1 MSLFKIKNIIMPIE
15 HAMSLLSALRATAAK
30 AAKAITTTKVIA
42 TIVAVPAIARLT
54 VITLVASLAV
64 AGQAHAAL
72 NIQHWTLDNGA
83 RVYFVESHTIPILDV
98 SIEFDAGS
106 RRDPAGKAGL
116 SSLTN
121 AMLARGLKAAT
132 LPDGR
137 QEAAMTEAEI
147 SDALADVAAQ
157 RGGGAS
163 TDRAGMSMRT
173 LVSKSE
179 REVALRML
187 ARLLAQPSF
196 PAELFARD
204 KARTVSAIRES
215 LTKPES
221 IASKAFWRL
230 AYGSHP
236 YGVEATVESVES
248 ITRDELQAFHRT
260 HYVARN
266 AVISMIGDISRAEAE
281 AIARE
286 LTLRLP
292 ATAPDGKPL
301 PALPE
306 VTLPRRAE
314 ERIPHPASRSH
325 ILIGMPALSRGDPD
339 FYALTVGN
347 YILGGGGFVSRLTK
361 EVREKRGLAYSAYS
375 YFSPM
380 LQPGPYQAGLQTRK
394 DQSDEAL
401 QVVRDSIAT
410 WLRDGPTE
418 AELKAAKDNLIGGFA
433 LRIDNNRKILD
444 NISVIGYYQLPLDYL
459 DTWTDKVAKV
469 TIADIRAAFA
479 RKLSMDR
486 MVTVVVGAEADARA
500 KANDAKVAKDASGA
514 QAGTAK
520 TE

>member
-1 MSLFKIKNIIMPIE
+1 MSILNTQTAMSIMPVMPRQF
-15 HAMSLLSALRATAAK
+15 HRLRATAGV
-30 AAKAITTTKVIA
+30 AIVAIA
-42 TIVAVPAIARLT
+42 TFF
-54 VITLVASLAV
+54 AS
-64 AGQAHAAL
+64 AGTAQAAL

-106 RRDPAGKAGL
+106 RRDPVGKAGL
-116 SSLTN
+116 SSLTQ
-121 AMLARGLKAAT
+121 AMLARGLRQAT
-132 LPDGR
+132 LADGR
-137 QEAAMTEAEI
+137 NEAAMSEAEI

-157 RGGGAS
+157 RGGGAA

-173 LVSKSE
+173 LVSKGE
-179 REVALRML
+179 RDVAIRML
-187 ARLLAQPSF
+187 ARLLAQPAF
-196 PAELFARD
+196 PADLFARD

-236 YGVEATVESVES
+236 YGVEATVESVEAIS
-248 ITRDELQAFHRT
+248 REDMQAFHRA
-260 HYVARN
+260 HYVTGT

-281 AIARE
+281 AISRE

-292 ATAPDGKPL
+292 AAVPDGKPL
-301 PALPE
+301 PVLPE
-306 VTLPRRAE
+306 VTLPQRAE
-314 ERIPHPASRSH
+314 ERIPHPASQSH

-401 QVVRDSIAT
+401 QVVRDSIAA
-410 WLRDGPTE
+410 WLRDGPTQ

-469 TIADIRAAFA
+469 TVADIRAAFA

-486 MVTVVVGAEADARA
+486 MVTVIVGAEGHGAKADASSNA
-500 KANDAKVAKDASGA
+500 ADASVLA
-514 QAGTAK
+514 N
-520 TE
+520 

>member
-1 MSLFKIKNIIMPIE
+1 MSLMNLQNFM
-15 HAMSLLSALRATAAK
+15 HAMTMTVPRPLPRLPRVFRRLQAAMFVTVVAFFTAAS
-30 AAKAITTTKVIA
+30 
-42 TIVAVPAIARLT
+42 P
-54 VITLVASLAV
+54 
-64 AGQAHAAL
+64 AHARL
-72 NIQHWTLDNGA
+72 NIQHWSLDNGA

-121 AMLARGLKAAT
+121 AMLARGLQQVT

-137 QEAAMTEAEI
+137 TEAAMSEAEI

-157 RGGGAS
+157 RGGGGA

-173 LVSKSE
+173 LVSKAE
-179 REVALRML
+179 RDVAIRML

-204 KARTVSAIRES
+204 KARTVSAIRDS

-230 AYGSHP
+230 AYGNHP
-236 YGVEATVESVES
+236 DGVEATVESVEA
-248 ITRDELQAFHRT
+248 ITRDDLLAFHRA
-260 HYVARN
+260 HYVSST
-266 AVISMIGDISRAEAE
+266 AVIAIIGDISRAEAE

-292 ATAPDGKPL
+292 RAAPDGKPL

-306 VTLPRRAE
+306 VALPQRAE
-314 ERIPHPASRSH
+314 ERIPHPASQSH
-325 ILIGMPALSRGDPD
+325 ILVGMPAMSRGDPD

-380 LQPGPYQAGLQTRK
+380 LQQGPYQAGLQTRK
-394 DQSDEAL
+394 DQADEAL
-401 QVVRDSIAT
+401 KVVRDSIAS
-410 WLRDGPTE
+410 WLRDGPTPE
-418 AELKAAKDNLIGGFA
+418 ELKAAKDNLIGGFA

-444 NISVIGYYQLPLDYL
+444 NISVIGFYGLPLDYL

-469 TIADIRAAFA
+469 TVADIRAAFA
-479 RKLSMDR
+479 RKLAMDR
-486 MVTVVVGAEADARA
+486 MVTVIVGAEAQDA
-500 KANDAKVAKDASGA
+500 KASQATDAKA
-514 QAGTAK
+514 
-520 TE
+520 EN